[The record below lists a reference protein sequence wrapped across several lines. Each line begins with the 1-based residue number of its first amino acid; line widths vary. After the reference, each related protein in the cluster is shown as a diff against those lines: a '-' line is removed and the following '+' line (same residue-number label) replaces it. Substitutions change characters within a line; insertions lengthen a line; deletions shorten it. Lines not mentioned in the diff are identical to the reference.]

1 MKVAGKTGT
10 AENPSG
16 NTHSWFVGFAPAM
29 EPKIA
34 VAVILEESGTTG
46 GPRCSTNSKGYYYT
60 WLK

>member
-46 GPRCSTNSKGYYYT
+46 GAKVQHQ
-60 WLK
+60 